1 MFSGERTK
9 STFGRLVILIWLFVV
24 LIITSSYTA
33 NLTSI
38 LTIHQLTPV
47 VKGISS
53 LQTGTDPIG
62 YQNGSFVKN
71 QLISMNIAEDRL
83 KPLVSID
90 DYARALTLGASKGG
104 VAAIVEELPYVEILL
119 ETKCGFTK
127 AGDPFTKGGWGFVSN
142 LYVYTISVFYFICG
156 SLTFRIL

>member
-9 STFGRLVILIWLFVV
+9 STFGRLVVLVWLFVV

-38 LTIHQLTPV
+38 LTVQQLNPV
-47 VKGISS
+47 NRGISS
-53 LQTGTDPIG
+53 LQASTDPVG

-71 QLISMNIAEDRL
+71 QLISMNIGEERL
-83 KPLVSID
+83 RPLVSMD

-104 VAAIVEELPYVEILL
+104 VAAIVEELPYVEIFL
-119 ETKCGFTK
+119 ETKCGYTK
-127 AGDPFTKGGWGFVSN
+127 AGEPFTEGGWGFVSN

-156 SLTFRIL
+156 SLTFVL

>member
-1 MFSGERTK
+1 MIRHFSGERTR
-9 STFGRLVILIWLFVV
+9 STFGRFVVLVWLFVV

-38 LTIHQLTPV
+38 LTVQQLSPDNR
-47 VKGISS
+47 GISS
-53 LQTGTDPIG
+53 LQTNTDPIG

-83 KPLVSID
+83 KPLVSMD

-104 VAAIVEELPYVEILL
+104 VAAIVEELPYVEIFL
-119 ETKCGFTK
+119 ETKCGYTK
-127 AGDPFTKGGWGFVSN
+127 AGEPFTEGGWGFVSI
-142 LYVYTISVFYFICG
+142 LYVYTTSEFILYVG
-156 SLTFRIL
+156 P